1 MTGDRSTPGTA
12 PALRRVRIWDLPT
25 RTFHWL
31 LATLVVTSVVTAH
44 LGGNVMAW
52 HFRSGFAIVTLLAFR
67 IVWGFVGGRW
77 SRFGAFLYSPMTSLR
92 YLKGAS
98 LPHENHH
105 VGHNP
110 LGAWSVFALLAVL
123 VAQVS
128 TGLIADDDIAS
139 SGPLVRFV
147 SNATSALATGWHKN
161 FGQWILIGLVALH
174 VAAIA
179 YDGLRRRQDLLT
191 PMWHGDKWLDTD
203 VPASKD
209 SAGSRVLAL
218 AIVLACAGGVALLV
232 KLGG

>member
-12 PALRRVRIWDLPT
+12 AALGPVRIWDLPT

-44 LGGNVMAW
+44 LGGNAMAW

-92 YLKGAS
+92 YLNGGS

-105 VGHNP
+105 VGHSP

-161 FGQWILIGLVALH
+161 WGQWILIGLVALH
-174 VAAIA
+174 VAAIVYYA
-179 YDGLRRRQDLLT
+179 LRRRQDLLT
-191 PMWHGDKWLDTD
+191 PMWHGDKRLDAG

-232 KLGG
+232 NLGG